1 MILIRTVKSKKI
13 TYNSLFS
20 FSILIYIVYKII
32 RYSEYGNDALP
43 ALLTFYLISKILENE
58 FIKDNFNII
67 CLLSVFIFLNKT
79 TMMIILI
86 IPLIIFKEKK
96 YKSFKIFFS
105 IPTLLLLLWF
115 FKNFLITGCLVY
127 PLHYTCVETQWTNI
141 KKTEIMAI
149 KAESWSKGW
158 PQNKKRINF

>member
-67 CLLSVFIFLNKT
+67 CLLSVFYF
-79 TMMIILI
+79 
-86 IPLIIFKEKK
+86 
-96 YKSFKIFFS
+96 
-105 IPTLLLLLWF
+105 
-115 FKNFLITGCLVY
+115 
-127 PLHYTCVETQWTNI
+127 
-141 KKTEIMAI
+141 
-149 KAESWSKGW
+149 
-158 PQNKKRINF
+158 

>member
-1 MILIRTVKSKKI
+1 M
-13 TYNSLFS
+13 
-20 FSILIYIVYKII
+20 IYIVYKII

-86 IPLIIFKEKK
+86 IPLIIFFKEKK
-96 YKSFKIFFS
+96 YKEFQNIFFS

-127 PLHYTCVETQWTNI
+127 PLHYTCVETQWTDI
-141 KKTEIMAI
+141 KKLKLWLLKLSLGQKVGHKI
-149 KAESWSKGW
+149 KK
-158 PQNKKRINF
+158 N